1 MVHVVQYHL
10 VFDSGMYTT
19 RLGGIYASVVE
30 AKKVAG
36 EGLERLAARRC
47 TVPTFVVWDGNVA
60 EVATVDAFNRVTGY
74 TGYSCSVVTR
84 TVKV

>member
-1 MVHVVQYHL
+1 MVHVVQYHEEG
-10 VFDSGMYTT
+10 DHGSYTT
-19 RLGGIYASVVE
+19 RLGGIYASLAE

-47 TVPTFVVWDGNVA
+47 DVPTFVVWDGSVA

-84 TVKV
+84 TVKG